1 MEAVILGV
9 TLVGAN
15 LVSTLIVMKVCTS
28 KWFWKKSYKMAFEMV
43 SEMEKMNLDSE
54 EKEL

>member
-43 SEMEKMNLDSE
+43 SEMTEMNLDSE